1 MTVINTNIGATIT
14 ANALAKN
21 ERAMNTAMERLST
34 GKRINSAA
42 DDAAGLAISQ
52 RLNAQVKGLDQAA
65 RNANDAISMLQTADG
80 AAIEITNMLQRM
92 RELAVQA
99 TSDSNTSDD
108 VANLDLEFKA
118 LAEEIDRI
126 VDATQWNGE
135 NILDGTGGDGD
146 DGTFT
151 FQIGANDG
159 QTVSVNFSD
168 FNLAAGSTGAA
179 VEGTVDVTIDLT
191 TLNGLGSD
199 TAKPNAV
206 IQFNDGEN
214 IIEIDQTKI
223 ATASTTNGATGP
235 TGFDSA
241 TLADLVTA
249 ITTELG
255 VTANDDFVANFDS
268 VALSN
273 TGITFTQT
281 TGGTGSLGSAK
292 TSTDGATFTSLTAAV
307 GTEGVAAN
315 TVNPMGEDLSGL
327 TASSSTRYQATDD
340 VIATLDT
347 AISGVTTQRATFGA
361 VMNRLE
367 YTVDNLANVSQN
379 TSASMS
385 RIADADYA
393 AETTELARTQIIQ
406 QAGTAMLSQANQQ
419 AQSVLALLK

>member
-14 ANALAKN
+14 ANSLAKN

-99 TSDSNTSDD
+99 TSDSNTTAD
-108 VANLDLEFKA
+108 VANLDLEFAA
-118 LAEEIDRI
+118 LSEEIDRI

-135 NILDGTGGDGD
+135 NILDGTGGTT
-146 DGTFT
+146 GTFT
-151 FQIGANDG
+151 YQIGANDG
-159 QTVSVNFSD
+159 QTIDVNFND
-168 FNLAAGSTGAA
+168 FNLADGVAGVMA
-179 VEGTVDVTIDLT
+179 
-191 TLNGLGSD
+191 
-199 TAKPNAV
+199 
-206 IQFNDGEN
+206 
-214 IIEIDQTKI
+214 
-223 ATASTTNGATGP
+223 
-235 TGFDSA
+235 
-241 TLADLVTA
+241 ADL
-249 ITTELG
+249 
-255 VTANDDFVANFDS
+255 
-268 VALSN
+268 
-273 TGITFTQT
+273 
-281 TGGTGSLGSAK
+281 SA
-292 TSTDGATFTSLTAAV
+292 LTA
-307 GTEGVAAN
+307 T
-315 TVNPMGEDLSGL
+315 
-327 TASSSTRYQATDD
+327 TAT

-367 YTVDNLANVSQN
+367 YTVDNLRNISQN

>member
-108 VANLDLEFKA
+108 VDNLDLEFKA

-135 NILDGTGGDGD
+135 NILNGGGGDNS
-146 DGTFT
+146 DGSFT

-159 QTVSVNFSD
+159 QTVSVDFSD
-168 FNLAAGSTGAA
+168 FNLAAGSTGSA
-179 VEGTVDVTIDLT
+179 VQGTVDVTIDLA
-191 TLNGLGSD
+191 TLQAVGSD
-199 TAKPNAV
+199 AAAV
-206 IQFNDGEN
+206 IQFNDGVN

-223 ATASTTNGATGP
+223 ATAGAT
-235 TGFDSA
+235 TDFSDA
-241 TLADLVTA
+241 TLADLVAA
-249 ITTELG
+249 ITTEI
-255 VTANDDFVANFDS
+255 AADAAFAANFGS
-268 VALSN
+268 VAVSN
-273 TGITFTQT
+273 TGITFTQA

-292 TSTDGATFTSLTAAV
+292 TYDGSATASLTAAV
-307 GTEGVAAN
+307 GTAGVAAN
-315 TVNPMGEDLSGL
+315 TVNPMGEDLSGM
-327 TASSSTRYQATDD
+327 TASSASITTETANI
-340 VIATLDT
+340 IATLDT

-367 YTVDNLANVSQN
+367 YTVDNLSNVSQN

>member
-135 NILDGTGGDGD
+135 NILNGGGGDNS
-146 DGTFT
+146 DGSFT

-159 QTVSVNFSD
+159 QTVSVDFSD
-168 FNLAAGSTGAA
+168 FNLAAGSTGSA
-179 VEGTVDVTIDLT
+179 VQGTVDVTIDLA
-191 TLNGLGSD
+191 TLQAVGSD
-199 TAKPNAV
+199 AAAV

-214 IIEIDQTKI
+214 IIEIDQAKI
-223 ATASTTNGATGP
+223 LAAGATD
-235 TGFDSA
+235 FSDA
-241 TLADLVTA
+241 TLAHLVAA

-255 VTANDDFVANFDS
+255 LAVNDDFEANFDS
-268 VALSN
+268 VAVSN
-273 TGITFTQT
+273 TGITFTQA

-292 TSTDGATFTSLTAAV
+292 TYDGSATASLTAAV
-307 GTEGVAAN
+307 GTAGVAAN
-315 TVNPMGEDLSGL
+315 TVNPMGEDLSGM
-327 TASSSTRYQATDD
+327 TASSASITTETANI
-340 VIATLDT
+340 IATLDT

-367 YTVDNLANVSQN
+367 YTVDNLSNVSQN